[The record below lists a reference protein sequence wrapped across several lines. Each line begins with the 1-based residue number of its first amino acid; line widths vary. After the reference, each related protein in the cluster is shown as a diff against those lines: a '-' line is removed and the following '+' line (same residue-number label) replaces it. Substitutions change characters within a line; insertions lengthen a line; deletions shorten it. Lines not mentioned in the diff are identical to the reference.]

1 MLKKNNKRYS
11 RKTNQNTEN
20 RLAKQILA
28 TYQNSITNLFAN
40 NFTSDGAIY
49 ELNEIKMIEEKINRD
64 DLIYKSD
71 NKTYDFQKFKIAW
84 SFGREI

>member
-20 RLAKQILA
+20 RLAKQILD

-40 NFTSDGAIY
+40 NFTSDGAKY

-71 NKTYDFQKFKIAW
+71 NKTYDFQKFKIA
-84 SFGREI
+84 